1 MYEQMKIPGFEKK
14 TYRFILYYNYKYIGY
29 KEVKVVPNK
38 DHNREVKQAW
48 AILYK
53 VCPEVK
59 TKGYKVTDLYIVD

>member
-1 MYEQMKIPGFEKK
+1 MEQIKIPGFDKK
-14 TYRFILYYNYKYIGY
+14 TYRFILYYNYQYIGY
-29 KEVKVVPNK
+29 KEVKAYNP
-38 DHNREVKQAW
+38 KQAW